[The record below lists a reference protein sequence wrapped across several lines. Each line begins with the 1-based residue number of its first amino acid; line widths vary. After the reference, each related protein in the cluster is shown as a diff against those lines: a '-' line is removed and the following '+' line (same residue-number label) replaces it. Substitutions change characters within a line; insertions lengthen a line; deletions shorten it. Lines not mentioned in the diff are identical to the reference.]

1 MRLPFFLATG
11 VFLLQ
16 IISDIYLFY
25 LAKRR
30 SRRLFPQKFQLWETI
45 FFLVYMLVFLL
56 LPKRD
61 NADGLLRVQMWML
74 FGYFTVYLP
83 KILFIIF
90 DLLAS
95 LPILFHRKRIRWVT
109 TAGVVAAATLFGGM
123 WWGALIN
130 RNRIQVNEVEIEID
144 RLPESFDGYRIAQLS
159 DLHVGT
165 FGTDTTFISR
175 LTDRVNSLHPD
186 LIVFTGD
193 IVNARSSEIDPHVT
207 ALSEL
212 QARDGVYAI
221 LGNHDYGDYSDWA
234 TDDAKE
240 ADRRH
245 LRDAIGNMGW
255 RLLLNETEMIR
266 RDGDS
271 IAVIGVENIGDPP
284 FHVYGSLAK
293 AYPDVSDNV
302 SKILL
307 THNPAHWTDS
317 IADNPDINIPL
328 TLSGHTHAMQM
339 EVGGFSPAVF
349 RYPTWGG
356 LYADKDKKHNLY
368 VNIGI
373 GTVGFPARIGATPE
387 ITVIT
392 LKKKDSQ
399 PHSN

>member
-1 MRLPFFLATG
+1 MT
-11 VFLLQ
+11 
-16 IISDIYLFY
+16 IHISV
-25 LAKRR
+25 K
-30 SRRLFPQKFQLWETI
+30 
-45 FFLVYMLVFLL
+45 
-56 LPKRD
+56 
-61 NADGLLRVQMWML
+61 
-74 FGYFTVYLP
+74 
-83 KILFIIF
+83 
-90 DLLAS
+90 
-95 LPILFHRKRIRWVT
+95 
-109 TAGVVAAATLFGGM
+109 
-123 WWGALIN
+123 
-130 RNRIQVNEVEIEID
+130 
-144 RLPESFDGYRIAQLS
+144 
-159 DLHVGT
+159 
-165 FGTDTTFISR
+165 
-175 LTDRVNSLHPD
+175 
-186 LIVFTGD
+186 
-193 IVNARSSEIDPHVT
+193 SSSVT

>member
-1 MRLPFFLATG
+1 MRLPLVPVIILIVVNLLVDLYIYRVCRRRFTSSRPARIQLWSSVILWGFLVATLCIPRRG
-11 VFLLQ
+11 GSEGSLLAVMWMLY
-16 IISDIYLFY
+16 SYLSVY
-25 LAKRR
+25 LAKYIFVIIDLLGRMPEMFGR
-30 SRRLFPQKFQLWETI
+30 KRLRTFP
-45 FFLVYMLVFLL
+45 VVG
-56 LPKRD
+56 
-61 NADGLLRVQMWML
+61 A
-74 FGYFTVYLP
+74 
-83 KILFIIF
+83 
-90 DLLAS
+90 LAS
-95 LPILFHRKRIRWVT
+95 LAAF
-109 TAGVVAAATLFGGM
+109 VAM
-123 WWGALIN
+123 WWGALVN
-130 RNRIQVNEVEIEID
+130 RFNIDVRETEVEIEG
-144 RLPESFDGYRIAQLS
+144 LPASFDGYRFVQIS
-159 DLHVGT
+159 DLHTGT
-165 FGTDTTFISR
+165 YGDDDSYLRKVVERINA
-175 LTDRVNSLHPD
+175 LNPD
-186 LIVFTGD
+186 AVFFTGD

-234 TDDAKE
+234 TDDATE

>member
-56 LPKRD
+56 LPKCD

-193 IVNARSSEIDPHVT
+193 IVNRHSGELTPFVKP
-207 ALSEL
+207 LSRL
-212 QARDGVYAI
+212 SAKDGVISI
-221 LGNHDYGDYSDWA
+221 LGNHDYGDYFNFP
-234 TDDAKE
+234 TPYHKE
-240 ADRRH
+240 QNMEWLMD
-245 LRDAIGNMGW
+245 LQIEMGW
-255 RLLLNETEMIR
+255 ELLTNSTSFIYG
-266 RDGDS
+266 DTPGDS
-271 IAVIGVENIGDPP
+271 IAIVGVENWGDPP
-284 FHVYGSLAK
+284 FPTHGNLTE
-293 AYPDVSDNV
+293 AYPTPGDSVV
-302 SKILL
+302 KILL
-307 THNPAHWTDS
+307 THNPAHWIAEIAPADS
-317 IADNPDINIPL
+317 MKMDL

-339 EVGGFSPAVF
+339 EIMGASPAVW
-349 RYPTWGG
+349 RYSTWAGR
-356 LYADKDKKHNLY
+356 YDSADGRRPLY
-368 VNIGI
+368 VNIGA
-373 GTVGFPARIGATPE
+373 GTVGIPMRLGATPE
-387 ITVIT
+387 ITIIT
-392 LKKKDSQ
+392 LKSRHK
-399 PHSN
+399 